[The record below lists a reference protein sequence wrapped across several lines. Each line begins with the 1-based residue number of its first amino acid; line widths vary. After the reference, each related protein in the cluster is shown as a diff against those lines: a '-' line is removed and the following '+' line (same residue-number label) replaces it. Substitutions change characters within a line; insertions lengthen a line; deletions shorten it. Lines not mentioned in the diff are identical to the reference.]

1 MDNLCCFYIYY
12 GNDPNERED
21 FKEHYLGIGTERKHN
36 ALFDAQ
42 VAQKFYYKMQNQMG
56 RNIM

>member
-1 MDNLCCFYIYY
+1 MLLLYIYY

-21 FKEHYLGIGTERKHN
+21 FKEYYLGIGTERKHN

-42 VAQKFYYKMQNQMG
+42 AAQKFYYKMKNQMV